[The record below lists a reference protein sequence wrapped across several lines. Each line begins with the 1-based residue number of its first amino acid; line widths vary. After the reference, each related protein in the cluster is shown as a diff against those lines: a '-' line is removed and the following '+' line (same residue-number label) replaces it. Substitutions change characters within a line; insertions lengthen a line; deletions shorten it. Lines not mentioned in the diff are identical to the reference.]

1 MELQEYEKDGRVIS
15 ATETAYEVIY
25 KTQGFRPTG
34 EKPPD
39 PNQSDDKSDGGK
51 GSTKGG
57 ARGGKA
63 GSDSGDRDEGA
74 PAGKQ
79 EDA

>member
-1 MELQEYEKDGRVIS
+1 MDFQEYEKDGVTIT

-25 KTQGFRPTG
+25 RAQGFRPVEENSSMPAD
-34 EKPPD
+34 EKKP
-39 PNQSDDKSDGGK
+39 SKGGK
-51 GSTKGG
+51 KD
-57 ARGGKA
+57 GKA
-63 GSDSGDRDEGA
+63 GSDPGDHDEGA

>member
-1 MELQEYEKDGRVIS
+1 MEYKTYEKDGRVIS

-25 KTQGFRPTG
+25 RAQGFRLVEENPSVTADE
-34 EKPPD
+34 EKKP
-39 PNQSDDKSDGGK
+39 SKGGK
-51 GSTKGG
+51 KD
-57 ARGGKA
+57 GKA
-63 GSDSGDRDEGA
+63 GSDSGDHDEGA

>member
-1 MELQEYEKDGRVIS
+1 MEYKTYEKDGWVIS

-25 KTQGFRPTG
+25 KAQGFRPRE

-39 PNQSDDKSDGGK
+39 PGQNDGGK
-51 GSTKGG
+51 SGTKGG
-57 ARGGKA
+57 TRGGKT
-63 GSDSGDRDEGA
+63 GSDSRDHDEGA

>member
-15 ATETAYEVIY
+15 ATETAYRAIY
-25 KTQGFRPTG
+25 EAQGFKPRSPTAS
-34 EKPPD
+34 K
-39 PNQSDDKSDGGK
+39 GGK
-51 GSTKGG
+51 
-57 ARGGKA
+57 RGGKA

>member
-1 MELQEYEKDGRVIS
+1 MEFQEYEKDGQVIS
-15 ATETAYEVIY
+15 ATETAYRAIY
-25 KTQGFRPTG
+25 EAQGFKPRSPTAS
-34 EKPPD
+34 K
-39 PNQSDDKSDGGK
+39 GGK
-51 GSTKGG
+51 
-57 ARGGKA
+57 RGGKE